1 MAKNGP
7 KCKSMKKVLTP
18 LIINELGLILAI
30 FGPIGVKWM
39 VESFDPATLI
49 DSQLVRQDFRAGVK
63 RSENFTL
70 YRGQKI
76 LKQKNRPE

>member
-30 FGPIGVKWM
+30 FGPVGVKWM

-49 DSQLVRQDFRAGVK
+49 DSQ
-63 RSENFTL
+63 
-70 YRGQKI
+70 
-76 LKQKNRPE
+76 

>member
-30 FGPIGVKWM
+30 FGSIGVKWM

-49 DSQLVRQDFRAGVK
+49 DSQ
-63 RSENFTL
+63 
-70 YRGQKI
+70 
-76 LKQKNRPE
+76 